1 MSELTGYVC
10 WSRENVFATVA
21 TEAVSPSD
29 SVFLATHAPLD
40 ILRVTLAGRQGQTE
54 RVVTEAE
61 LLKDFLQRPTNNGVL
76 VVPVLGASG
85 AGKSHL
91 VRWVHANTSPQRTRR
106 VVYLPKDSTSLAGVV
121 GKLLMDLEG
130 QQFDDIRRDVG
141 KLGRE
146 VTRDALERRL
156 LDQLAESLRV
166 AEPTTPQER
175 ALVGENGLYL
185 LLHDPFFRAHL
196 LRPGA
201 LVPRRAA
208 HAIDGRGTDEPD
220 VPLQFTVDDLPS
232 DALDVTKAAVV
243 SQRLFG
249 QLVANDALKPAAIEL
264 LNRHL
269 DVAVMQAADLGVGR
283 LQQAFLA
290 IRRALAADGVEIV
303 LLVEDFALVQG
314 IQRDL
319 LDAILETSQ
328 RDGRTVLAPIR
339 TLLAVTTGYY
349 GSLVDTV
356 RTRIESSSPVRYEL
370 RVGLGH
376 SADGAERTEQ
386 HVVDFVGRYLNAAR
400 LGRTRIEDGA
410 ARDAASVENFCDECP
425 VRERCHTGFG
435 TASTGHGLY
444 PYNRAALLRAVRAS
458 SPTAKPDAFNPRAA
472 LARVV
477 RHVLTEYASAIE
489 HREFPD
495 DDFAADF
502 PPRRDDPIL
511 SPTVSA
517 LATGTTEGTRRRVLL
532 EFWGGAPTE
541 FVNLAP
547 EIHDAFAIPVVP
559 DIASLTSTQIDA
571 PYSPPSTAP
580 ATPPTTGPGTSPVP
594 AAVEQMPESTR
605 RMLTAIAEWNGRA
618 AILPEDVAR
627 EIRRI
632 VRDATVSRITW
643 ADPSCRP
650 LPAAVLNRAWPNTAQ
665 TVSIDGARESIA
677 KGVPAPIRFERTPAN
692 ARFFEELIR
701 LQAGHPDGTLQARLH
716 LDRLADRYAPLAQR
730 AALTWSG
737 RTDAELTEALRVA
750 LAGAACRGIAVPG
763 DRPATLLSAALQ
775 QESNA
780 RGDIEIRSP
789 LWARLDEAHADQRA
803 DLVKEIRNALG
814 ASQDMGAVLTI
825 DAVRALSLV
834 KAAVRSWSLPAS
846 DDRPSWCVQAA
857 KTLSPLEAAV
867 DDQIDRLRTV
877 VHEIRQRL
885 PRGTSFADTIKAVQ
899 QAIDV
904 GEHRGFVRHDD
915 VPGLKQRNA
924 LAATSSSRDL
934 ETLENDLAGLAD
946 DAPYE
951 QRLTVA
957 ARDRGPGLATMR
969 TFLLDNERWI
979 DESLAAAEDQ
989 TPDQDAVDLV
999 ARINTVITQW
1009 QTLAEGTH

>member
-21 TEAVSPSD
+21 TEAVSPSH

-40 ILRVTLAGRQGQTE
+40 ILRVSLTGRQGQTE

-61 LLKDFLQRPTNNGVL
+61 LLEDFLQRPTNNGVL
-76 VVPVLGASG
+76 VMPVLGASG

-91 VRWVHANTSPQRTRR
+91 VRWVHANTSPQRGRR
-106 VVYLPKDSTSLAGVV
+106 VIYLPKDSTSLAGVV
-121 GKLLMDLEG
+121 GKLLIDLEG
-130 QQFDDIRRDVG
+130 PPFDDIRRDVG

-166 AEPTTPQER
+166 AEPSTPQER

-249 QLVANDALKPAAIEL
+249 QLVANDALKPAAVEL

-290 IRRALAADGVEIV
+290 IRRALTADGEEIV

-349 GSLVDTV
+349 ASLVDTV

-370 RVGLGH
+370 RVSLGH
-376 SADGAERTEQ
+376 NAESAERTEQ

-400 LGRTRIEDGA
+400 LGRARIEDGSA
-410 ARDAASVENFCDECP
+410 QDAATIENFCEQCP
-425 VRERCHTGFG
+425 VREPCHTGFG

-444 PYNRAALLRAVRAS
+444 PYNRTALLRAVRAS
-458 SPTAKPDAFNPRAA
+458 SPTAEPDEFNPRSA

-477 RHVLTEYASAIE
+477 RHVLTEYVSALE
-489 HREFPD
+489 HREFPND
-495 DDFAADF
+495 EFAADF
-502 PPRRDDPIL
+502 PPRRDDRIL
-511 SPTVSA
+511 SPTVSD
-517 LATGTTEGTRRRVLL
+517 LATGTTEGPRRRVLL
-532 EFWGGAPTE
+532 EYWGGAPDE

-547 EIHDAFAIPVVP
+547 EIHEAFAIPVVP
-559 DIASLTSTQIDA
+559 DIASVARTPTDA
-571 PYSPPSTAP
+571 PSSPTPSTPPSTRP
-580 ATPPTTGPGTSPVP
+580 ATSRPAPVG
-594 AAVEQMPESTR
+594 VEQLSESTR
-605 RMLTAIAEWNGRA
+605 RMVTAIAEWNGRGA
-618 AILPEDVAR
+618 VLPEDVAR
-627 EIRRI
+627 RIRSI

-643 ADPSCRP
+643 TDPSCRP
-650 LPAAVLNRAWPNTAQ
+650 LPAAVLNRAWPNTAK

-677 KGVPAPIRFERTPAN
+677 KGVPTPIRFERTPAN

-701 LQAGHPDGTLQARLH
+701 LQAGHPDGTLQARLR

-730 AALTWSG
+730 TALAEAG
-737 RTDAELTEALRVA
+737 RTDDELTEALRVA
-750 LAGAACRGIAVPG
+750 LTGSACRGIAVPG
-763 DRPATLLSAALQ
+763 DRPAALLSAALQ
-775 QESNA
+775 PETNP

-789 LWARLDEAHADQRA
+789 LWARLDETHAGQRA
-803 DLVKEIRNALG
+803 ALVTEIRNALG
-814 ASQDMGAVLTI
+814 AAQGTQGAVLTI
-825 DAVRALSLV
+825 DAVRAVRLV
-834 KAAVRSWSLPAS
+834 KAAARSWTLPAS
-846 DDRPSWCVQAA
+846 DARPSWCVEAA
-857 KTLSPLEAAV
+857 KTLGPLEAAV
-867 DDQIDRLRTV
+867 DDQIERLRTLV
-877 VHEIRQRL
+877 REIRLRL
-885 PRGTSFADTIKAVQ
+885 PRGTGFADTIKAVQ

-915 VPGLKQRNA
+915 LPGLKQRNA
-924 LAATSSSRDL
+924 SAAIASSRDL
-934 ETLENDLAGLAD
+934 DTLEADLAALSA

-951 QRLTVA
+951 RRLALA
-957 ARDRGPGLATMR
+957 ARDRGPGLTAMR
-969 TFLLDNERWI
+969 TFLLENERWI
-979 DESLAAAEDQ
+979 DVSLSAAEDQ
-989 TPDQDAVDLV
+989 TPDRDALDLV
-999 ARINTVITQW
+999 ARVNTVITQW
-1009 QTLAEGTH
+1009 QTLVEGTH

>member
-10 WSRENVFATVA
+10 WNRENVFATIA

-40 ILRVTLAGRQGQTE
+40 ILRVAATAHQGQAQH
-54 RVVTEAE
+54 VVTEAE
-61 LLKDFLQRPTNNGVL
+61 LLDDFLKRPTNSGVL
-76 VVPVLGASG
+76 VVSVLGASG

-91 VRWVHANTSPQRTRR
+91 VRWVHANTPRQPKRR
-106 VVYLPKDSTSLAGVV
+106 VIYLPKDSTSLAGVV
-121 GKLLMDLEG
+121 GKLLLGLDG
-130 QQFDDIRRDVG
+130 PPFDDIRRDVG
-141 KLGRE
+141 KLGRDI
-146 VTRDALERRL
+146 TRDALERRL

-166 AEPTTPQER
+166 CEPGTPQER

-208 HAIDGRGTDEPD
+208 HAIDGRGIDEPD
-220 VPLQFTVDDLPS
+220 VPLQFTVEDLPS
-232 DALDVTKAAVV
+232 NALDVTKAAEA

-249 QLVANDALKPAAIEL
+249 QLVANDALKPAAIQL

-290 IRRALAADGVEIV
+290 IRRALAAGGEEIV
-303 LLVEDFALVQG
+303 MLVEDFALVQG

-328 RDGRTVLAPIR
+328 REGRTVLAPIR

-370 RVGLGH
+370 RVSLGH
-376 SADGAERTEQ
+376 GAEGVERTENG
-386 HVVDFVGRYLNAAR
+386 VIDFVGRYLNAAR
-400 LGRTRIEDGA
+400 LGRDRIDEAG
-410 ARDAASVENFCDECP
+410 ARDAASVENVCDECP
-425 VRERCHTGFG
+425 VREPCHTGFG

-444 PYNRAALLRAVRAS
+444 PYNRLALLRAVRAS
-458 SPTAKPDAFNPRAA
+458 APTPDPDDFNPRAA

-477 RHVLTEYASAIE
+477 RHVLSEHASAIE
-489 HREFPD
+489 HRDFPNGQ
-495 DDFAADF
+495 FAEDF
-502 PPRRDDPIL
+502 PPRPDDPIL

-517 LATGTTEGTRRRVLL
+517 LAAATSEGPRRRVLL
-532 EFWGGAPTE
+532 EYWGGAPKE

-547 EIHDAFAIPVVP
+547 EIHDAFAIPIVP
-559 DIASLTSTQIDA
+559 NIESITSTQFGA
-571 PYSPPSTAP
+571 SSPTGPAP
-580 ATPPTTGPGTSPVP
+580 AQPARPVTARATP
-594 AAVEQMPESTR
+594 AAAEQLPESTR
-605 RMLTAIAEWNGRA
+605 RMVAAIAEWNGRA

-632 VRDATVSRITW
+632 VRDATVSRIAW

-650 LPAAVLNRAWPNTAQ
+650 LPAAQLNLAWPNTAR
-665 TVSIDGARESIA
+665 TVSIEGARESIA
-677 KGVPAPIRFERTPAN
+677 KGVSPPIRFERTPAN

-701 LQAGHPDGTLQARLH
+701 LQAGQSRGTLQARLR
-716 LDRLADRYAPLAQR
+716 LDRLAERYAPLAQR
-730 AALTWSG
+730 AALTWAG

-750 LAGAACRGIAVPG
+750 LVGAACRGTAIPG
-763 DRPATLLSAALQ
+763 DKAVTLLNAALQ
-775 QESNA
+775 QETHPRA
-780 RGDIEIRSP
+780 DVEIRSP
-789 LWARLDEAHADQRA
+789 LWVRLDQAHAEQRA
-803 DLVKEIRNALG
+803 ELVKDIRNALG
-814 ASQDMGAVLTI
+814 ASQDMGAVLTL
-825 DAVRALSLV
+825 DAVRALRLI
-834 KAAVRSWSLPAS
+834 KAAARSWTLPAS
-846 DDRPSWCVQAA
+846 DARPSWSVQPA
-857 KTLSPLEAAV
+857 KTLSPLETAV
-867 DDQIDRLRTV
+867 DDQLERLHTL
-877 VHEIRQRL
+877 VHKMRQRL

-899 QAIDV
+899 EAIDV

-915 VPGLKQRNA
+915 VPDLKQRNA
-924 LAATSSSRDL
+924 SAATSSSRDL
-934 ETLENDLAGLAD
+934 ETLENDLAALAD
-946 DAPYE
+946 GATYE
-951 QRLTVA
+951 QRLVVA
-957 ARDRGPGLATMR
+957 ARDRGAGLATMG
-969 TFLLDNERWI
+969 TFLLENERWI

-989 TPDQDAVDLV
+989 TPDQDAADLV
-999 ARINTVITQW
+999 ARVNTVITQW
-1009 QTLAEGTH
+1009 QTLAEGPH

>member
-10 WSRENVFATVA
+10 WSRENVFATIA

-40 ILRVTLAGRQGQTE
+40 ILRVSATGRQSHTE
-54 RVVTEAE
+54 HVVSEAE
-61 LLKDFLQRPTNNGVL
+61 LLEDFLQRPTNNGVL

-91 VRWVHANTSPQRTRR
+91 VRWVNANTPAQSKRR
-106 VVYLPKDSTSLAGVV
+106 VIYLPKDSTSLAGVV
-121 GKLLMDLEG
+121 AKLLMGLEG
-130 QQFDDIRRDVG
+130 PPFDDIRRDVG
-141 KLGRE
+141 KLGRD

-166 AEPTTPQER
+166 AEPNTPPER

-196 LRPGA
+196 LRPDA

-208 HAIDGRGTDEPD
+208 HAIAGRGADEPD
-220 VPLQFTVDDLPS
+220 VPLQFTVDDLPNN
-232 DALDVTKAAVV
+232 ALDVSKAAEA

-249 QLVANDALKPAAIEL
+249 KLVANDALRPAAVDL
-264 LNRHL
+264 LNRYL

-290 IRRALAADGVEIV
+290 IRRSLAADGEEIV

-328 RDGRTVLAPIR
+328 REGRTVLAPIR

-370 RVGLGH
+370 RVSLGH
-376 SADGAERTEQ
+376 GTEGVQRTE
-386 HVVDFVGRYLNAAR
+386 HDVIDFVGRYLNAAR
-400 LGRTRIEDGA
+400 LGRTRLDEAG
-410 ARDAASVENFCDECP
+410 ARDAASVENVCDECP
-425 VRERCHTGFG
+425 VREPCHTGFG

-444 PYNRAALLRAVRAS
+444 PYNRLALLRAVRAS
-458 SPTAKPDAFNPRAA
+458 SPTSDPDDFNPRAA

-489 HREFPD
+489 HR
-495 DDFAADF
+495 DF
-502 PPRRDDPIL
+502 PNSQFAEDFPARRDDPIL

-517 LATGTTEGTRRRVLL
+517 LAAATSEGTRRRVLL
-532 EFWGGAPTE
+532 EYWGGAPKD

-547 EIHDAFAIPVVP
+547 EIHDAFAIPAVP
-559 DIASLTSTQIDA
+559 DIASLSSTQVDT
-571 PYSPPSTAP
+571 SPSTAP
-580 ATPPTTGPGTSPVP
+580 APAPTQGPTTSRPTPSP
-594 AAVEQMPESTR
+594 AEQLPESTR
-605 RMLTAIAEWNGRA
+605 RMVSAIAEWNGRA

-643 ADPSCRP
+643 TDPSCRP
-650 LPAAVLNRAWPNTAQ
+650 LPAALMNRAWPNTAQ
-665 TVSIDGARESIA
+665 TVSIEGARESIA
-677 KGVPAPIRFERTPAN
+677 KGVSAPIRFERTPAN

-701 LQAGHPDGTLQARLH
+701 LHAGHPKGTLQARLR
-716 LDRLADRYAPLAQR
+716 LDRLADRFAPVAQR
-730 AALTWSG
+730 TAINWAG
-737 RTDAELTEALRVA
+737 RSDAELTEALRIA
-750 LAGAACRGIAVPG
+750 LVGAACRGTAVPG
-763 DRPATLLSAALQ
+763 DRPASLLNAALDQ
-775 QESNA
+775 ATEPRA
-780 RGDIEIRSP
+780 DIEIRSP
-789 LWARLDEAHADQRA
+789 LWVRLDQTHAEQRA

-814 ASQDMGAVLTI
+814 ASQDMGAVLTL
-825 DAVRALSLV
+825 DAVRALRLL
-834 KAAVRSWSLPAS
+834 KAAVRSWSVPAS
-846 DDRPSWCVQAA
+846 DARPSWCVQAA
-857 KTLSPLEAAV
+857 RTLGSLGAAV
-867 DDQIDRLRTV
+867 DDQIERLRTV

-885 PRGTSFADTIKAVQ
+885 PRGTSFADTINAVQ
-899 QAIDV
+899 QTIDV

-924 LAATSSSRDL
+924 AAARSSIRDL
-934 ETLENDLAGLAD
+934 ETLENDLFALTD
-946 DAPYE
+946 DATYE
-951 QRLTVA
+951 QRLAVA
-957 ARDRGPGLATMR
+957 ARDRGPGLARMR

-989 TPDQDAVDLV
+989 APDQDAADLV
-999 ARINTVITQW
+999 ARVNTLITQW

>member
-10 WSRENVFATVA
+10 WTRENVFATIA

-40 ILRVTLAGRQGQTE
+40 ILRVAATGHQGHTE
-54 RVVTEAE
+54 HVVTEAE
-61 LLKDFLQRPTNNGVL
+61 LVHDFLQRPTNNGVL

-91 VRWVHANTSPQRTRR
+91 VRWVHANTPAQRGRR
-106 VVYLPKDSTSLAGVV
+106 VIYLPKDSTSLAGVV
-121 GKLLMDLEG
+121 TKLLLNLDG
-130 QQFDDIRRDVG
+130 APFDDIRRDVE
-141 KLGRE
+141 KLGRDI
-146 VTRDALERRL
+146 TRDALERRL

-220 VPLQFTVDDLPS
+220 VPLQFTVEDLPS
-232 DALDVTKAAVV
+232 NALDVTKAAQA

-249 QLVANDALKPAAIEL
+249 QLVANDALKPAAVQL

-290 IRRALAADGVEIV
+290 IRRALAADGEEIV

-328 RDGRTVLAPIR
+328 REGRTVLAPIR

-349 GSLVDTV
+349 ASLVDTV

-370 RVGLGH
+370 RVSLGH
-376 SADGAERTEQ
+376 GTHGAARTE
-386 HVVDFVGRYLNAAR
+386 HDVIDFVGRYLNAAR
-400 LGRTRIEDGA
+400 LGRARIDA
-410 ARDAASVENFCDECP
+410 ADARDAASVDNACDGCP
-425 VRERCHTGFG
+425 VREPCHTGFG
-435 TASTGHGLY
+435 IASTGHGLY
-444 PYNRAALLRAVRAS
+444 PYNRLALLRAVRDSA
-458 SPTAKPDAFNPRAA
+458 PIAEPNDFNPRAA

-477 RHVLTEYASAIE
+477 RHTLTEYVSAIE
-489 HREFPD
+489 HRDFPNGQ
-495 DDFAADF
+495 FAEDF
-502 PPRRDDPIL
+502 PPRPDDPIL
-511 SPTVSA
+511 SPTVSD
-517 LATGTTEGTRRRVLL
+517 LAAATSDGQRRRVLL
-532 EFWGGAPTE
+532 EYWGGAPNE

-559 DIASLTSTQIDA
+559 DIASLTSAHI
-571 PYSPPSTAP
+571 TASS
-580 ATPPTTGPGTSPVP
+580 TTGPAPTGPSGPTTSRPASATADQLPESARRMV
-594 AAVEQMPESTR
+594 AAV
-605 RMLTAIAEWNGRA
+605 AEWNGRG

-650 LPAAVLNRAWPNTAQ
+650 LTATQLNHAWPNTAQ

-677 KGVPAPIRFERTPAN
+677 KGVSSPIRFERTPAN

-701 LQAGHPDGTLQARLH
+701 LQAGHPHGTSQARLR
-716 LDRLADRYAPLAQR
+716 LDRLAERYAPLAQQ
-730 AALTWSG
+730 AALTWAS

-750 LAGAACRGIAVPG
+750 LVGSACRGTAIPG
-763 DRPATLLSAALQ
+763 DKPATLLNAALQ
-775 QESNA
+775 QETHPRA
-780 RGDIEIRSP
+780 DIEIRSP
-789 LWARLDEAHADQRA
+789 LWVRLDNAHAEQRA
-803 DLVKEIRNALG
+803 ELVKEIRQALG
-814 ASQDMGAVLTI
+814 ASQDMGAVLTV
-825 DAVRALSLV
+825 DAVRALRLI
-834 KAAVRSWSLPAS
+834 KAAARSWSLPAS
-846 DDRPSWCVQAA
+846 EARPAWSVQPA

-867 DDQIDRLRTV
+867 DDQLERLHTLV
-877 VHEIRQRL
+877 QEIRQRL
-885 PRGTSFADTIKAVQ
+885 PRGTSYADTIKAVQ

-904 GEHRGFVRHDD
+904 GEHRGFVRHND

-924 LAATSSSRDL
+924 SAATSSSRDL
-934 ETLENDLAGLAD
+934 ETLESDLAALGED
-946 DAPYE
+946 PSYE
-951 QRLTVA
+951 QRLAVA
-957 ARDRGPGLATMR
+957 ARDRGPGLAAMR
-969 TFLLDNERWI
+969 TFLLENERWI
-979 DESLAAAEDQ
+979 DGSLAAAEDQ
-989 TPDQDAVDLV
+989 TPDQDAADLV
-999 ARINTVITQW
+999 VRVNTVITQW
-1009 QTLAEGTH
+1009 QTLVEGTH